1 MGGSEGG
8 LRQLFIAVE
17 AAGRARVET
26 LVLDMTERRNMH
38 LTEGKKREEEGR
50 RR

>member
-1 MGGSEGG
+1 M
-8 LRQLFIAVE
+8 RQLFIAVE

-26 LVLDMTERRNMH
+26 LVSEMIVRRNMH